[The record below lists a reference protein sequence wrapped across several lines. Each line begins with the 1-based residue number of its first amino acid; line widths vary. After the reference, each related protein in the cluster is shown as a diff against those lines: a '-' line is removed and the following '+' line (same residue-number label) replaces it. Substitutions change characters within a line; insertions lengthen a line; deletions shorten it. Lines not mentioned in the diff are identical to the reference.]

1 MTANAWELRLSQI
14 EERRRKRQ
22 RLLRDLLT
30 VTFALTKAFCFGAG
44 AMLVYCLFVSFIC
57 VITP

>member
-1 MTANAWELRLSQI
+1 MTTHAWELYLSQI
-14 EERRRKRQ
+14 EECRRKRQ
-22 RLLRDLLT
+22 RLLRDMLT
-30 VTFALTKAFCFGAG
+30 VTFALAKAFCFGAG